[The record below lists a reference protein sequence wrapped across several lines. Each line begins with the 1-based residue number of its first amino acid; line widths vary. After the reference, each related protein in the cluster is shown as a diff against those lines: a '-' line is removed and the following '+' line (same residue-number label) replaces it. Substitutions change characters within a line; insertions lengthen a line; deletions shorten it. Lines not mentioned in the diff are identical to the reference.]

1 MHLSAD
7 MRMWHLVLR
16 LSTLVLVASS
26 LGMVVWWIL
35 TGALTH
41 TQCPNPMQIY
51 NRESVST
58 REYNSLG
65 AFRKPTFPIHLCKPL
80 PPSTKKFPVGPP
92 TCTVSKKSPN
102 QLECSFPL
110 TDVAVVVPF
119 SSGDLGLLANALR
132 LWTREA
138 YFPCDRT
145 QNLRK
150 HVDLVFQFTRSLD
163 QFPNL
168 YSDIRDALGEA
179 RQCFRDILFFSMNL
193 DVAQDQY
200 PGRLCF
206 SPGPSTMFH
215 SLFGLEELLRRYSH
229 FFMLEADVRA
239 TRSFWVDQLMREV
252 TLERLRFWQKG
263 SIAYNDLSGNLH
275 VNGNGIFRLGD
286 EEFNCFMQQEL
297 AIFYPLNFDSSV
309 HSMSTFFR
317 PAVRDKFQFTRY
329 LMNIAYKYRDGFEDP
344 FQDSY
349 FLHGKDASYAI
360 DQRNVQ
366 YLSSFTC
373 PRTAP

>member
-1 MHLSAD
+1 ML
-7 MRMWHLVLR
+7 
-16 LSTLVLVASS
+16 
-26 LGMVVWWIL
+26 
-35 TGALTH
+35 
-41 TQCPNPMQIY
+41 
-51 NRESVST
+51 
-58 REYNSLG
+58 
-65 AFRKPTFPIHLCKPL
+65 FF
-80 PPSTKKFPVGPP
+80 
-92 TCTVSKKSPN
+92 
-102 QLECSFPL
+102 CSFACNSRTCPDTL
-110 TDVAVVVPF
+110 
-119 SSGDLGLLANALR
+119 
-132 LWTREA
+132 
-138 YFPCDRT
+138 YFP
-145 QNLRK
+145 Q
-150 HVDLVFQFTRSLD
+150 RSLD

-317 PAVRDKFQFTRY
+317 PAVRDKYVDFF
-329 LMNIAYKYRDGFEDP
+329 
-344 FQDSY
+344 
-349 FLHGKDASYAI
+349 FLPGILFSSFLVVAI
-360 DQRNVQ
+360 IQSFPSEHVFFSMTIRR
-366 YLSSFTC
+366 LSSSCFWYLEC
-373 PRTAP
+373 VNMRTSPL